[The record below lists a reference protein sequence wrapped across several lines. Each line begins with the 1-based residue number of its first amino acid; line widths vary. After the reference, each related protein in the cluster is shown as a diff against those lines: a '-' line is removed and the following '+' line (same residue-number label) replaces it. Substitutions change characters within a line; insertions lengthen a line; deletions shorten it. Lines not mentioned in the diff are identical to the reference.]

1 MRAQGVPWKH
11 PVAEDNPVNQKVAR
25 ALIRRLGY
33 EVQVVGNGREAVD
46 AGRQFS
52 YSAVLMDCQMPEVDG
67 FQTTMEIREL
77 EGRNR
82 RTPIIAMT
90 ASALQGDRERCLEAQ
105 MDDYISKPVTLE
117 TLSGVL
123 ARWTGRAFA
132 PVEPE
137 SPSQSP
143 GLGCLSAVVTGSDA
157 VTEMV

>member
-1 MRAQGVPWKH
+1 M
-11 PVAEDNPVNQKVAR
+11 NQKVAR

-52 YSAVLMDCQMPEVDG
+52 YSAVLMDCQMPEDDG